1 MPAGPLEE
9 TCSVPEYDANA
20 ERDPAGQQIVTVIG
34 DLRLRYGLHF
44 APAWKRARGTISAGL
59 RIWRTRCFARA
70 LAHSGMRRTG
80 SASQLW
86 VKTRGRLCTAA
97 QRLPARGTRSTFTR
111 LTWSSPPNAT
121 RASARSLGGR

>member
-44 APAWKRARGTISAGL
+44 APAWKPGQPGGLHPTFHGTE
-59 RIWRTRCFARA
+59 R
-70 LAHSGMRRTG
+70 
-80 SASQLW
+80 
-86 VKTRGRLCTAA
+86 
-97 QRLPARGTRSTFTR
+97 
-111 LTWSSPPNAT
+111 
-121 RASARSLGGR
+121 